1 MTNLKFIGLSANGS
15 QLLLAD
21 SGGKKF
27 NVTIDVRLRA
37 ILRGGESAPGQM
49 EIALN
54 TLGPREIQAR
64 IRAGASVAE
73 LAEESGVEVERIE
86 RYAGPPL
93 AERDFMASQA
103 RDTHLTSHLGDR
115 GLLVVVASAA
125 ESDGVPSDAIR
136 WDSWQR
142 EDGTWHVL
150 SAYPVNGSDR
160 VATWIFH
167 PRERWVTADDA
178 EAAAM
183 LTGPLPVHVLAPVPD
198 ADDEKPKPVRRT
210 RKKITADDS
219 QAPVEPAP
227 SEPES
232 ATDPAPASAADPE
245 PRKSKRASVPTWD
258 EILFGG
264 ATPES

>member
-1 MTNLKFIGLSANGS
+1 VTNLKFIGLSANGS

-37 ILRGGESAPGQM
+37 ILRGGESAPGQL

-54 TLGPREIQAR
+54 TIGPREIQAR
-64 IRAGASVAE
+64 IRAGASAAE

-93 AERDFMASQA
+93 AERAFVAAQA
-103 RDTHLTSHLGDR
+103 RDTHLASHLGDR
-115 GLLVVVASAA
+115 GLLVVVATAA

-150 SAYPVNGSDR
+150 SAYPVNGADR
-160 VATWIFH
+160 VATWVFH
-167 PRERWVTADDA
+167 PRERWVMPDDA
-178 EAAAM
+178 EAATM
-183 LTGPLPVHVLAPVPD
+183 ITGPLPAHVLAPVPD
-198 ADDEKPKPVRRT
+198 ANDEKPKPVRRT
-210 RKKITADDS
+210 RKKVTTEDS
-219 QAPVEPAP
+219 QVPVEPAP
-227 SEPES
+227 AESESAPES
-232 ATDPAPASAADPE
+232 APESAADPE

-264 ATPES
+264 ATPEN